1 MTKKPIFTEEM
12 VPSLNRTNYSTD
24 EEEFSEELDAGF
36 IEPKSIIII
45 ITPSKRKR
53 L

>member
-24 EEEFSEELDAGF
+24 EEEFGEELDTSF
-36 IEPKSIIII
+36 IEPKSII